1 MKFKVSKGL
10 NIPISG
16 NINPDKK
23 NSVSVRNVALLGE
36 DYHGLKPTMLVKEG
50 NVVIKGQNLFEDK
63 KNPGVKFTSPVSGK
77 IVEINRGERR
87 SFLSMVIEKNL
98 NSEIPIILMGYY
110 NVIYHFGVKNFVK
123 NCVSHGVD
131 GLIIVDLQ
139 PEEDEELNIA
149 LKKNDIDFY
158 LICLLDHHYNDA
170 KILVYLALQV

>member
-98 NSEIPIILMGYY
+98 NSTSE
-110 NVIYHFGVKNFVK
+110 VTS
-123 NCVSHGVD
+123 VSYTH
-131 GLIIVDLQ
+131 LRAH
-139 PEEDEELNIA
+139 ET
-149 LKKNDIDFY
+149 
-158 LICLLDHHYNDA
+158 
-170 KILVYLALQV
+170 

>member
-63 KNPGVKFTSPVSGK
+63 KILELSSPLQ
-77 IVEINRGERR
+77 
-87 SFLSMVIEKNL
+87 FLEK
-98 NSEIPIILMGYY
+98 
-110 NVIYHFGVKNFVK
+110 
-123 NCVSHGVD
+123 
-131 GLIIVDLQ
+131 
-139 PEEDEELNIA
+139 
-149 LKKNDIDFY
+149 
-158 LICLLDHHYNDA
+158 LLR
-170 KILVYLALQV
+170 